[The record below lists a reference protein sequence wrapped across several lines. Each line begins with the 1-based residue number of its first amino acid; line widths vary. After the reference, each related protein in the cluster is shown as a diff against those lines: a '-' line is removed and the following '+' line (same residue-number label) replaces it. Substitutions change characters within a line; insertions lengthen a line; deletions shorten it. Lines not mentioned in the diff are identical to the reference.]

1 MTAPI
6 DAVTWVAAFDG
17 GKALIWRNEGFDDQ
31 PNLKLLES
39 FGVENLPD
47 RDLSDDRPGR
57 MADPAGGLS
66 GVEQTD
72 RHDQVETRF
81 IETFIHRLNA
91 SAAGADFDRIL
102 VFAPPAA
109 LGTARGHYTDALKVK
124 LTEIPLDVV
133 NEPME
138 KIDARVA
145 EALTG

>member
-6 DAVTWVAAFDG
+6 DAVTWVAALDA

-31 PNLKLLES
+31 PDLERRES
-39 FGVENLPD
+39 CGVGSVPD
-47 RDLSDDRPGR
+47 RDLRDGGPGR

-66 GVEQTD
+66 GVEQPD
-72 RHDQVETRF
+72 HHDQVDTRF

-102 VFAPPAA
+102 IFAPPAA
-109 LGTARGHYTDALKVK
+109 LGTARGHYTDALKAI
-124 LTEIPLDVV
+124 LTEVPLDVV